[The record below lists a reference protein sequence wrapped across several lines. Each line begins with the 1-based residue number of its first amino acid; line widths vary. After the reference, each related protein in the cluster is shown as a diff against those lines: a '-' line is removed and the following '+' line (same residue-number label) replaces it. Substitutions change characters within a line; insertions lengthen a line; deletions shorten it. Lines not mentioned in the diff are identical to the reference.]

1 MASMH
6 SRAVQSH
13 NPKLHML
20 AGPLGAILLLVV
32 KQLSFSANELS

>member
-13 NPKLHML
+13 NPKLRIL
-20 AGPLGAILLLVV
+20 AGTLCTILLLVV